1 MKLYYYLENDGAGA
15 GYAMFCESRELA
27 EIMEDFSV
35 ERTGMGWGD
44 GTVNFIEIDGDN
56 IVPNYDWTVTSAIE
70 EAKEELKSWDD
81 SEYTKDTLTRLQE
94 L

>member
-1 MKLYYYLENDGAGA
+1 
-15 GYAMFCESRELA
+15 
-27 EIMEDFSV
+27 
-35 ERTGMGWGD
+35 MGWGD
-44 GTVNFIEIDGDN
+44 STVNFIEIHGDN